1 MFIFIIIVVLLLILF
16 MPISLKFNI
25 YFSKDKYYIK
35 LYNINLLSNDDGI
48 IKSFINKNNIKDKF
62 EDYKKNNSKSE
73 NKNISENKE
82 EIDKKILFEKIY
94 KTLKKN
100 KFKPAFKFDS
110 NIVYSLGDAS
120 ITAIS
125 FGLFYNINPILINLF
140 SVLFK
145 VKLFKNDF
153 KPIFKDEILFELTIS
168 SIITF
173 NLVQII
179 YIFFIIYKSTQ
190 KNRRWIPILGS
201 YYVWYTWIRKFNEE
215 YYGKFT

>member
-1 MFIFIIIVVLLLILF
+1 MLIFIIIVVLLLLLLF

-25 YFSKDKYYIK
+25 YFSKDRYYIK
-35 LYNINLLSNDDGI
+35 LYNINLLSNDDGVI
-48 IKSFINKNNIKDKF
+48 RSFIDKKNIKDKF

-73 NKNISENKE
+73 NKDINEKKEDEE

-100 KFKPAFKFDS
+100 KFKPSFKFDS
-110 NIVYSLGDAS
+110 DIVYSLGDAS
-120 ITAIS
+120 TTAIA
-125 FGLFYNINPILINLF
+125 FGLFYNINPILFNLF
-140 SVLFK
+140 SILFK

-153 KPIFKDEILFELTIS
+153 KPVFKDKLLFELTIS

-179 YIFFIIYKSTQ
+179 YIFFITYKSTQ
-190 KNRRWIPILGS
+190 KNRR
-201 YYVWYTWIRKFNEE
+201 
-215 YYGKFT
+215 

>member
-25 YFSKDKYYIK
+25 FFSKDKYYIK
-35 LYNINLLSNDDGI
+35 LYNIDLLSNDDGI
-48 IKSFINKNNIKDKF
+48 IKKFIDKNNIKDKF

-73 NKNISENKE
+73 NKDINEKKEDKE

-100 KFKPAFKFDS
+100 KFKPSFKFDS

-120 ITAIS
+120 TTAIS

-140 SVLFK
+140 SILFK

-179 YIFFIIYKSTQ
+179 YMFFIIYKSTQ
-190 KNRRWIPILGS
+190 KNRR
-201 YYVWYTWIRKFNEE
+201 
-215 YYGKFT
+215 